1 MILRKLQSL
10 QSLPFFKSLKSLK
23 SFYDHRVYSGVMVA
37 IAAVVFLI
45 FLSPYFID
53 LDKYRPEIE
62 NQIQEKFFIKI
73 KINEKISYKPFLR
86 PHIELFSVD
95 IFDGNKKEE
104 VYLGNIY
111 KINLRINIFNII
123 FKKFYINDLE
133 IRDGIIEVDGNYF
146 DNFFKNNDV
155 IKELKV
161 IKIDNLDFKYS
172 SSKNS
177 IEISDI
183 DSEIVF
189 DQGSVKKFNLTGNLF
204 SLPITSTFHGSK
216 NKDKNIGKLFIESPD
231 LKFYLDANL
240 TSINFL
246 KNEFLG
252 NAKIRFANTLSTIG
266 LNNLTL
272 QFNFDLK
279 DEFAELNNILV
290 NSFLYK
296 GTGNAKVS
304 LKPRLAF
311 ESEFNFVDTNFKK
324 LSNSDLKDNLVR
336 HKLFDIHDDFYGVFK
351 LNFKNMVTNHNLFS
365 DANAVVVVE
374 GGDVNVKELNLISKS
389 NDQLKLNGRF
399 ITQNRETIFFFNSQ
413 INLKNVKN
421 FYKNTNGAREKIAL
435 LPNDT
440 FSGKMSAD
448 LNMKKGRIVINEMV
462 GDNNKKFSR
471 VSLNTIQE
479 EFNLRLNKDIMNILD
494 ARIYSFLF

>member
-204 SLPITSTFHGSK
+204 NLPITSTFHGSK

-336 HKLFDIHDDFYGVFK
+336 HKLFNIHDDFYGVFK

-399 ITQNRETIFFFNSQ
+399 ITQNRETIFFFYSQ

-462 GDNNKKFSR
+462 GDSNKKFSR
-471 VSLNTIQE
+471 VSLNTIHE
-479 EFNLRLNKDIMNILD
+479 EFNLRLYKDIMNILD

>member
-1 MILRKLQSL
+1 
-10 QSLPFFKSLKSLK
+10 
-23 SFYDHRVYSGVMVA
+23 MVA

-204 SLPITSTFHGSK
+204 NLPITSTFHGSK

-336 HKLFDIHDDFYGVFK
+336 HKLFNIHDDFYGVFK

>member
-23 SFYDHRVYSGVMVA
+23 SFYDHKVYSGVMVA
-37 IAAVVFLI
+37 IAAIVFLI

-95 IFDGNKKEE
+95 IFDTNKKEE

-123 FKKFYINDLE
+123 FRKFYINDIE
-133 IRDGIIEVDGNYF
+133 IKDGIIEVDGNYF

-155 IKELKV
+155 IKDLKT

-183 DSEIVF
+183 DSEIIF
-189 DQGSVKKFNLTGNLF
+189 DQGNIKKFNLTGNLF
-204 SLPITSTFHGSK
+204 NLPITSTFQGSK
-216 NKDKNIGKLFIESPD
+216 NKDKNIGKLFIELPD
-231 LKFYLDANL
+231 LKFYFDANL

-252 NAKIRFANTLSTIG
+252 KAKIRFANTLSTIG

-311 ESEFNFVDTNFKK
+311 ESEFNFIDTNFKK

-336 HKLFDIHDDFYGVFK
+336 HKLFNIHDDFYGIFK

-365 DANAVVVVE
+365 DANAVVIVE
-374 GGDVNVKELNLISKS
+374 GGDVNVKELNLVSKS

-413 INLKNVKN
+413 INLKNVRN

-435 LPNDT
+435 LPNDS

-448 LNMKKGRIVINEMV
+448 LNMKKGRIVINEMA

-479 EFNLRLNKDIMNILD
+479 EFNLRLNKDILNILD

>member
-1 MILRKLQSL
+1 MILTKLQSVRFL
-10 QSLPFFKSLKSLK
+10 RFLKFLKFF
-23 SFYDHRVYSGVMVA
+23 YSHKIYSRIVVA
-37 IAAVVFLI
+37 IAATAFLI

-53 LDKYRPEIE
+53 LEKYRTDIE
-62 NQIQEKFFIKI
+62 SQIQEKFFIKI
-73 KINEKISYKPFLR
+73 KINEKITYKPLLR

-95 IFDGNKKEE
+95 IFDVNKKEE

-123 FKKFYINDLE
+123 FKKLNINNIE
-133 IRDGIIEVDGNYF
+133 ILDGIIEVDGNYF

-155 IKELKV
+155 IKDLKV

-172 SSKNS
+172 SNKNS

-183 DSEIVF
+183 DSEITF
-189 DQGSVKKFNLTGNLF
+189 ENGSVKKFDLTGNLF
-204 SLPITSTFHGSK
+204 NLPITANFRGSK
-216 NKDKNIGKLFIESPD
+216 NKDKGIGKLSVESPA

-240 TSINFL
+240 TNINFL
-246 KNEFLG
+246 KNEFIG
-252 NAKIRFANTLSTIG
+252 NARIRFANTLSTIG

-279 DEFAELNNILV
+279 DEYAELKNILV

-296 GTGNAKVS
+296 GTGNAKIS
-304 LKPRLAF
+304 IKPRLSF
-311 ESEFNFVDTNFKK
+311 ESEFNFIDTNFKK
-324 LSNSDLKDNLVR
+324 LSNSDLKDNLVY
-336 HKLFDIHDDFYGVFK
+336 HKLFNIHDDFYGVFK

-365 DANAVVVVE
+365 DANAVVIVE

-389 NDQLKLNGRF
+389 NDQLKINGRF

-413 INLKNVKN
+413 INLKNVRN

-435 LPNDT
+435 LPNDSLSAKL
-440 FSGKMSAD
+440 SGD
-448 LNMKKGRIVINEMV
+448 LNIKKGRIVINEIV
-462 GDNNKKFSR
+462 GNNNKKFSR

-479 EFNLRLNKDIMNILD
+479 EFNLRLNKDIFNILD

>member
-10 QSLPFFKSLKSLK
+10 EFLASLKSLK
-23 SFYDHRVYSGVMVA
+23 SFYNHKIYSGIMVV
-37 IAAVVFLI
+37 IAATIFLI

-86 PHIELFSVD
+86 PHIQLFSVD
-95 IFDGNKKEE
+95 IFDVNKKED

-123 FKKFYINDLE
+123 LRKFNINDIE

-146 DNFFKNNDV
+146 DNFFKHNDAV
-155 IKELKV
+155 KDLKV
-161 IKIDNLDFKYS
+161 IKISNLDFKYS

-183 DSEIVF
+183 DSEIIF
-189 DQGSVKKFNLTGNLF
+189 EQGNVKKFNLTGNLF
-204 SLPITSTFHGSK
+204 NLPIAANFKGSK
-216 NKDKNIGKLFIESPD
+216 DKDQSIGKLSVESPD

-240 TSINFL
+240 TNINFL

-252 NAKIRFANTLSTIG
+252 NGRIRFANTLSTIG

-279 DEFAELNNILV
+279 DEFVELNNILV

-296 GTGNAKVS
+296 GTGNAKIS
-304 LKPRLAF
+304 IKPKLAF
-311 ESEFNFVDTNFKK
+311 AGEFNFIDTNFKK
-324 LSNSDLKDNLVR
+324 LSNSDLKDNLVH
-336 HKLFDIHDDFYGVFK
+336 HKLFNIHDDFYGVFK

-365 DANAVVVVE
+365 DANALVILE
-374 GGDVNVKELNLISKS
+374 GGDVSVKELNLISKS
-389 NDQLKLNGRF
+389 NDQLKINGRF

-413 INLKNVKN
+413 INLKNVRN

-435 LPNDT
+435 LPNDIL
-440 FSGKMSAD
+440 SAKMSAD
-448 LNMKKGRIVINEMV
+448 LNMKKGRIVINEIV
-462 GDNNKKFSR
+462 GGNSKKFSR

-479 EFNLRLNKDIMNILD
+479 EFNLRLNKDILNILD